1 MNTRRLFVSWIVCFV
16 CFSSV
21 FAQESAQTP
30 PEEKPA
36 SDAVEVVDPPPEKLP
51 TETPTYEQPN
61 GPNETA
67 ADETDPEKKLVQLT
81 FRDQEWLPA
90 LRWLANEL
98 RLNLDW
104 QQLPTDTFSLHS
116 TQEYTVREAE
126 DLINMQLLARGFT
139 LLKRGEILRVSPLK
153 DVDVTLVPHV
163 EVDDLESLTQ
173 HQFVRVSFPLD
184 WMIAE
189 QAAVEFA
196 PLLSPYGKLFPMV
209 STNRLEAMD
218 AVVNLRELQRLLS
231 SAESDDARRE
241 RVNEFKLQYRRADEI
256 ASKVRQLIGLP
267 ADTTSS
273 SSAMTQLDIEQ
284 ARFKV
289 EAVKQM
295 GVNAK
300 EVISDKKP
308 DVFLVINDKENS
320 ILVNAPPNKMEV
332 IRQAI
337 EAMDKPLTP
346 ADSTWETVSRV
357 KVHQVNGFE
366 PEAISKLLLALQERG
381 NLAKDTRI
389 QHEAAYNR
397 IIAFASP
404 QDHLTISQV
413 IESFKAQKRTATVLP
428 LIVIDP
434 VYAAKAVQTIL
445 KAPDRPST
453 RPGVA
458 SDGRFQIEPDIEHRR
473 LLLWATDDEL
483 QEVREF
489 LGRLGESF
497 SQSVAS
503 SQMHIINLNGGS
515 IEDVSKRFL
524 NAWEKISD
532 TPVLIESNDTA
543 TSPQTPINQSK
554 TPVQPGSKTIS
565 ENGTTTAPN
574 QSAIRLI
581 SSYETRSIDVGSDK
595 AVAASDPKSE
605 TPPTEAPVRI
615 VEGENGDVIILA
627 RDPVVAETAKR
638 LFQQFVPDP
647 KDMRVLP
654 LKHAQALLV
663 KRQLETML
671 AQNTVSAPSK
681 LSATPNILID
691 VDTRTNR
698 LIIQNATARQMR
710 IIDEFVP
717 TLDQPAPDDERLIR
731 KQRVYRFQYRR
742 AADVLLVIKDVYR
755 DLLSVTDRAF
765 ASNSSTTT
773 RPTGYNRNLAA
784 SAVNPEYAGIL
795 SVGVDEEANLLVL
808 SGPGYL
814 LEEISELAKSIDTPS
829 DARAMS
835 VVPFNNFP
843 TDPKTKEALSKLFGD
858 KKK

>member
-1 MNTRRLFVSWIVCFV
+1 MNTRRFFVSWIFV
-16 CFSSV
+16 FVSFCDVYS
-21 FAQESAQTP
+21 QEPAPALPASP
-30 PEEKPA
+30 PA
-36 SDAVEVVDPPPEKLP
+36 SDSPVVEPTVVEKQPTEVPTFEKDLANAESTDVVDP
-51 TETPTYEQPN
+51 
-61 GPNETA
+61 
-67 ADETDPEKKLVQLT
+67 DKKMVRLA

-98 RLNLDW
+98 KLNLDW

-116 TQEYTVREAE
+116 SQEYSVREAE

-139 LLKRGEILRVSPLK
+139 LLKRGEVLRVSPLK
-153 DVDVTLVPHV
+153 DIDVTLVPHV
-163 EVDDLESLTQ
+163 SVEELDTLTQ
-173 HQFVRVSFPLD
+173 HQFVRISFPLD

-189 QAAVEFA
+189 QAAVEFG

-218 AVVNLRELQRLLS
+218 AVVNLRELKRLLS

-241 RVNEFKLQYRRADEI
+241 RVAEFKLQYRRADEI
-256 ASKVRQLIGLP
+256 ASKVRQLVGLP
-267 ADTTSS
+267 ADATSS

-346 ADSTWETVSRV
+346 GDSTWETVSRV
-357 KVHQVNGFE
+357 KVHQVNGFD
-366 PEAISKLLLALQERG
+366 PESISKLLSALQERG
-381 NLAKDTRI
+381 NLAKETRI

-404 QDHLTISQV
+404 EDHLTISQV
-413 IESFKAQKRTATVLP
+413 IESFRAQKRSATVLP
-428 LIVIDP
+428 LIVLDP

-453 RPGVA
+453 KPGVA

-473 LLLWATDDEL
+473 LLIWATDDEL
-483 QEVREF
+483 LEVREF

-497 SQSVAS
+497 SQSVAA
-503 SQMHIINLNGGS
+503 SQMHILNLNGGS
-515 IEDVSKRFL
+515 IDDVSKRFL

-532 TPVLIESNDTA
+532 TPVIIEGNEANSTQQSNG
-543 TSPQTPINQSK
+543 NQSK
-554 TPVQPGSKTIS
+554 APEQPGKKNLGEKNIS
-565 ENGTTTAPN
+565 
-574 QSAIRLI
+574 QSASPSNIRLI
-581 SSYETRSIDVGSDK
+581 SSFEPQVIDSDK
-595 AVAASDPKSE
+595 DTSTNGKAADQEVAPKE
-605 TPPTEAPVRI
+605 NPVRI

-638 LFQQFVPDP
+638 LFQQFIPDP
-647 KDMRVLP
+647 KDMRVLQ
-654 LKHAQALLV
+654 LKHAQAILV

-671 AQNTVSAPSK
+671 AQNTVSLPSK
-681 LSATPNILID
+681 LAATPNILID

-717 TLDQPAPDDERLIR
+717 TLDQPAPDDERLAR

-765 ASNSSTTT
+765 ASSSNTAS

-784 SAVNPEYAGIL
+784 SAVNPEYSGIL
-795 SVGVDEEANLLVL
+795 SIGVDEEANLLVL
-808 SGPGYL
+808 SGPSYL

-843 TDPKTKEALSKLFGD
+843 TDPKTKEALSKLFGE